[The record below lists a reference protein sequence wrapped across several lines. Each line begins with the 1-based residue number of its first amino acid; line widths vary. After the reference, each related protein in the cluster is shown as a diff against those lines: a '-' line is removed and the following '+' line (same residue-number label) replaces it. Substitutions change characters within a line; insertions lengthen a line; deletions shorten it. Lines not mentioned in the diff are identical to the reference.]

1 MPALNK
7 VILLG
12 NLTRDP
18 ESRTTPQGTVVC
30 SFALAVNHR
39 YATASGEA
47 REEVCFVDIEV
58 WGRQAQSCSTYL
70 RKGAPALVD
79 GRLRLDQWDDR
90 ETGKRRSRL
99 RVQAERVQ
107 FVGPPLGGDFA
118 GATAAAAAG
127 AGSGHG
133 QAMAAAP
140 EDGPVEAEAPRAER
154 GQAPMPAFEP
164 LPADAGS
171 VPDDI
176 PF

>member
-18 ESRTTPQGTVVC
+18 ELRHTPQGTAVC
-30 SFALAVNHR
+30 SFGLAVNHR
-39 YATASGEA
+39 YTAASGEA
-47 REEVCFVDIEV
+47 RDDVCFVDIDV

-70 RKGAPALVD
+70 RKGAPALVE

-99 RVQAERVQ
+99 RVQADRVQ
-107 FVGPPLGGDFA
+107 FVGPPVGGEFAAPSASVA
-118 GATAAAAAG
+118 GAL
-127 AGSGHG
+127 AGSG
-133 QAMAAAP
+133 
-140 EDGPVEAEAPRAER
+140 PVTADAESGALRGGDSRAER
-154 GQAPMPAFEP
+154 TQAQMPAFDP
-164 LPADAGS
+164 LPATAGGA
-171 VPDDI
+171 PDDI

>member
-18 ESRTTPQGTVVC
+18 ELRYTPQGTAVC
-30 SFALAVNHR
+30 SFGLAVNHR

-47 REEVCFVDIEV
+47 REETCFVDIDV
-58 WGRQAQSCSTYL
+58 WGRQAQSCSSYL
-70 RKGAPALVD
+70 RKGTPALVD

-99 RVQAERVQ
+99 RVLADRVQ
-107 FVGPPLGGDFA
+107 FVGPPVGGEFAVAPAVGA
-118 GATAAAAAG
+118 GAVAAG
-127 AGSGHG
+127 GGPVTAGPESG
-133 QAMAAAP
+133 AAP
-140 EDGPVEAEAPRAER
+140 AEDSRTERA
-154 GQAPMPAFEP
+154 QVQMPAFEP
-164 LPADAGS
+164 LPTAAGGA
-171 VPDDI
+171 PDDI